1 MVKGANRIVGGA
13 PSLNLGKEAGLTE
26 NGILPQI
33 EVAFAQHNL
42 MTTPRGACPR
52 SVKKTRGIMMTVRK
66 LLVAEKGAR
75 AHAHALE
82 ALHHPLAQRFERT
95 PRVCTDGPF
104 HLCVIGDYYHIMK
117 KKKISV
123 VVFCF
128 IFHAGGE
135 AKGT

>member
-1 MVKGANRIVGGA
+1 MVKGGNRTVGGA
-13 PSLNLGKEAGLTE
+13 SQLNLGKKGGLTE
-26 NGILPQI
+26 DGILPQI
-33 EVAFAQHNL
+33 EVSFAQHDL

-104 HLCVIGDYYHIMK
+104 HLCVIGDYYHIK
-117 KKKISV
+117 KKNQRRS
-123 VVFCF
+123 FLF
-128 IFHAGGE
+128 YFPRRR
-135 AKGT
+135 